1 MYRIDTSDIALGAA
15 MPFKYQVFTHQE
27 AGLVDLMR
35 AVVSGMIGESTLD
48 WVALYGAVNTIT
60 GSSNAITSGHIY
72 KSGGVY
78 RCNSATV
85 VLTGTDVVIGTLT
98 STYPS
103 VGVGDPFTFSDG
115 TTHNVLENQTVV
127 WSAGPSGSGNFDYD
141 DLVRLG
147 TFTEQAYN
155 AANLVAATGSW
166 TVPTTSNFKVS
177 TSPYANT
184 RTININ
190 IQSSTISNDT
200 ASVTLLIDNVI
211 FKKTFYGTLF
221 YSNTINAVP
230 KGLAYAE
237 CIINTNQIR
246 IKLFDNAN
254 IKNTGGSPLFDIV
267 GQVTVEV

>member
-1 MYRIDTSDIALGAA
+1 MLTVKTTDIALGAA
-15 MPFKYQVFTHQE
+15 MPFKAY
-27 AGLVDLMR
+27 
-35 AVVSGMIGESTLD
+35 TLT
-48 WVALYGAVNTIT
+48 WLQLNTLSNALYTMQTLTNGTSSSYFICWGLENTIVGAINTIT
-60 GSSNAITSGHIY
+60 SGVVY
-72 KSGGVY
+72 CQGVFY
-78 RCNSATV
+78 SVQGATV
-85 VLTGTDVVIGTLT
+85 TL
-98 STYPS
+98 
-103 VGVGDPFTFSDG
+103 GVGESVYLNLSETFTQISAAADPVTFSDG
-115 TTHNVLENQTVV
+115 TTHNVYAESKLVLANATSGTVAYN
-127 WSAGPSGSGNFDYD
+127 S
-141 DLVRLG
+141 LVKIG

-166 TVPTTSNFKVS
+166 VVPTTSNFKVS
-177 TSPYANT
+177 TSPYAFT

-190 IQSSTISNDT
+190 IQASTISNDT